1 MGINVLYLHVL
12 CGFMSTHWPAQDSM
26 TQFRICKNLVILLTW
41 YWVSKVMDFFP
52 QFQSNPTP
60 SKVIFALCQ
69 VLQWMGNIQTHI
81 PCDCGFFFFIC
92 ISHQCVDSC
101 SFFNLDDLTQEW
113 FVLFEFYFSII
124 WPSQSVTGLS
134 FLLLGFVHF
143 RHSRHEALWL
153 WSNRDFLAV
162 ARSIKV

>member
-1 MGINVLYLHVL
+1 MLYLHVL

-60 SKVIFALCQ
+60 SKVIFALC
-69 VLQWMGNIQTHI
+69 VKFFSGWETFKPIFRVIM
-81 PCDCGFFFFIC
+81 DFFFPFGYC
-92 ISHQCVDSC
+92 ISVLIAVH
-101 SFFNLDDLTQEW
+101 FTFNWDDLTQEW
-113 FVLFEFYFSII
+113 FVLFEFYLSII
-124 WPSQSVTGLS
+124 WPSQSATASS

-153 WSNRDFLAV
+153 WSNRDFLAA